1 MQYSDDKFAAGE
13 GALSANT
20 QTVIAYPYTGDYRVD
35 VLLASQM
42 EQQLIVTERWNY
54 PSALGTPVDVTYS
67 FMTAK
72 PVYGGTDDGDGDT
85 GFQQFTAQQMNAV
98 RDIFARLQTELNI
111 HFTEVTDSSAS
122 QIRFGDNYQQ
132 YSAGYTWLPNS
143 TGNALSGDV
152 WLDLNSSGTTNPIP
166 GTYAYATLVHEIGH
180 SLGLKHPGNYNAG
193 SGGSTEPGNYLGT
206 VEDNVGYT
214 IMSYN
219 DVPGGQQRDW
229 YGIYDLLALK
239 RLYGAGTWGAGDST
253 YSYTDSAGTTLEIID
268 DASGYD
274 TLNLSGMTQSGATV
288 DMRPGAF
295 SSIGR
300 NFNVAASN
308 NLSIDFTT
316 VIEKFIGTGFA
327 DHVTGNDANNAF
339 QLGNGVNTAD
349 GGAGID
355 TALYTGTRN
364 GFSVTSNGGAVQ
376 VSAGSIADT
385 LTNVERVEFSDRKLA
400 FDIPGNAGIV
410 AKVIGAVYGADVL
423 TAHPDYV
430 TIGLSLLDNGMSYL
444 GAAQYALDAR
454 VGAASN
460 ADVVDLLYT
469 NVVGKGP
476 SHAELASFVA
486 PLDAGSQTQAQL
498 AVFAAENE
506 VNAAHIDLVGLAHD
520 GLLYA

>member
-1 MQYSDDKFAAGE
+1 MQYSDEKFAAGD

-20 QTVIAYPYTGDYRVD
+20 QTVIAFPYTGDYRID
-35 VLLASQM
+35 VLLDGLS
-42 EQQLIVTERWNY
+42 ERWNY
-54 PSALGTPVDVTYS
+54 PAALGTPTTVTYS

-72 PVYGGTDDGDGDT
+72 PIYGGTDDGDGDT
-85 GFQQFTAQQMNAV
+85 GFEPFTPQQMAAV

-111 HFTEVTDSSAS
+111 RFTEVADSTFSYG

-152 WLDLNSSGTTNPIP
+152 WLDVSPDSPGTRNPIP
-166 GTYAYATLVHEIGH
+166 GTYGYATLVHEIGH
-180 SLGLKHPGNYNAG
+180 ALGLKHPGNYNAN

-206 VEDNVGYT
+206 LEDNVGYS

-219 DVPGGQQRDW
+219 TVPGGQERDW
-229 YGIYDLLALK
+229 YGVYDLLALK
-239 RLYGAGTWGAGDST
+239 KLYGAGTWGAGDSN
-253 YSYTDSAGTTLEIID
+253 YSYTDSAGTMLEVID

-274 TLNLSGMTQSGATV
+274 TLDLSGMTQSGATV
-288 DMRPGAF
+288 DMRLGAF

-300 NFNVAASN
+300 NYTVAATN

-316 VIEKFIGTGFA
+316 VIEKFIGTKFA

-339 QLGNGVNTAD
+339 MLGNGANTAD

-355 TALYTGTRN
+355 TALYTGSRS
-364 GFSVTSNGGAVQ
+364 GFAVASNGANLQ
-376 VSAGSIADT
+376 VSAGSISDT
-385 LTNVERVEFSDRKLA
+385 LTNIERVEFTDRKLA
-400 FDIPGNAGIV
+400 FDIQGNAGIV
-410 AKVIGAVYGADVL
+410 AKVIGAVFGDDVL
-423 TAHPDYV
+423 TAHPDFV
-430 TIGLSLLDNGMSYL
+430 TIGLSLLDNGTSYL
-444 GAAQYALDAR
+444 GAAQLALNAR
-454 VGAASN
+454 LGSASN

-476 SHAELASFVA
+476 SHAELAAFVA

-498 AVFAAENE
+498 AVFASEYVA
-506 VNAAHIDLVGLAHD
+506 NATNIDLVGLAQH
-520 GLLYA
+520 GLVYA